1 MLKELIANVESGR
14 EMVLAP
20 YASVQS
26 AVNSQGWTTLAM
38 VPRERVGEIA
48 GWLVLTGKLHPDS
61 LESWTREQMNVSRGA
76 LRVMQNQLAEL
87 ERETGGGTPAPAP
100 PSEPAGWGPTWVIT
114 DLNTFRGGLRG
125 SWEITCYR
133 GERGLEFKNWGTW
146 YLDFKGDGTV
156 VGWFEDYQGTR
167 RPTNNGAIRVT
178 GEASG
183 EAGTILW
190 SGTFQRDGNSLA
202 FTGGKGSLRYTDVV
216 MAEPNLTCSPGSWQK
231 N

>member
-1 MLKELIANVESGR
+1 MLKQLIADVESGR

-20 YASVQS
+20 YASVGQ
-26 AVNSQGWTTLAM
+26 ALNSGGWATLAM
-38 VPRERVGEIA
+38 VPRDRVGELA
-48 GWLVLTGKLHPDS
+48 GWLVLTGRLHPDS
-61 LESWTREQMNVSRGA
+61 VASWTREQMNLSQGA
-76 LRVMQNQLAEL
+76 LRVMKDQLKAL
-87 ERETGGGTPAPAP
+87 EAGGVDQGN
-100 PSEPAGWGPTWVIT
+100 WGPTWIIT

-167 RPTNNGAIRVT
+167 RPTNNGTVKDT
-178 GEASG
+178 GEAAG

-202 FTGGKGSLRYTDVV
+202 FAGGKGSLRYADVV
-216 MAEPNLTCSPGSWQK
+216 MAEPNLTCNPGSWQRD
-231 N
+231 